1 MLKNYFVVAWRIL
14 VKNKMYSAINIAGLA
29 IGFACCITL
38 GMYIHDEW
46 SYDRLHKNKH
56 HIYRVVSKI
65 EQTGGAF
72 NMAVTPGP
80 LAPALQKDF
89 PEIVQ
94 TCRIGKQRSA
104 LIAVQEKIIEA
115 SQALS
120 VDHTFFELF
129 DFKLIRGDR
138 STALLEPEEAIITET
153 MAAQFFGKD
162 WSLKEDILG
171 STFILNEKRPV
182 TLAGIIQDPPEHS
195 HLQFDLLLS
204 FQYEVNNNSNGY
216 NWESNN
222 YHTYILLSPGAD
234 EAGLNNKLFAYLESK
249 NKYLEGNH
257 LLLQPLLDIY
267 LHSDFAFQTD
277 WTKTGNMVYI
287 RIFFAVGL
295 IVLSIAVFNF
305 INLSTAKAVRRMR
318 EVGVR
323 KTIGAGRYQLI
334 VQFFGESLMMSGIAI
349 LIAFGLLLIF
359 VPLLNLLSAKSISIP
374 YHFWFF
380 TVLIGFAT
388 TCGILAGIYP
398 AVYLSGF
405 KPVKVLKGIYNL
417 KSGRLFRQSLVVA
430 QFSLSLILIIGTLVI
445 YRQLDFLHKKDLGFD
460 QSQLINLKVKNTDGS
475 LLNPMKEEMLKHSGI
490 VSAAANSAT
499 LIDVINSTGRVKWQ
513 DQAPD
518 DKLMFTTLNVDQDY
532 LVTSGVELIA
542 GRNFDLRMS
551 TDTGKAYIIN
561 QTAAAKMGWTPEEAL
576 GKSFSLWDHP
586 GQVIGVIKDFHF
598 KSLTDPIDAFVFR
611 FWPTERFQ
619 YLLVKLQANRISEA
633 ISAIEK
639 VYKKFDPKTTLHYEF
654 LNELVANQYRTQ
666 QRSGK
671 VILYFSILTIFISCL
686 GLFGLVTFAT
696 EQQFKQIGIR
706 KVLGATVSSIVRL
719 LSADFIKL
727 VLLAILVAVP
737 ASVYIMS
744 RWLQTFAYKINLEWW
759 MFMIASSLVLVIAF
773 LTLSYQTVRSAMTN
787 PVKSL
792 RTE

>member
-1 MLKNYFVVAWRIL
+1 
-14 VKNKMYSAINIAGLA
+14 MYSAINIAGLA

-46 SYDRLHKNKH
+46 SYDRLHKSKH

-72 NMAVTPGP
+72 DIAVTPGP
-80 LAPALQKDF
+80 LAPALKKDF
-89 PEIVQ
+89 PEIIQ
-94 TCRIGKQRSA
+94 TCRIGKQRTA
-104 LIAVQEKIIEA
+104 FIGVEDKIIEA

-120 VDHTFFELF
+120 VDHSFFELF

-138 STALLEPEEAIITET
+138 TSALLDPDEAIITET
-153 MAAQFFGKD
+153 MATQFFGKN
-162 WSLKEDILG
+162 WSLIEDLIG
-171 STFILNEKRPV
+171 RTFMLNERRPI

-222 YHTYILLSPGAD
+222 FHTYVLLSPHAD
-234 EAGLNNKLFAYLESK
+234 EVGLNSKLFAYLESK
-249 NKYLEGNH
+249 NKYLEGNNLH
-257 LLLQPLLDIY
+257 LQPLLNIY

-287 RIFFAVGL
+287 RIFFIVGL
-295 IVLSIAVFNF
+295 IILLIAVFNF

-349 LIAFGLLLIF
+349 MIAFGLLLIF
-359 VPLLNLLSAKSISIP
+359 VPLLNSVAVKSIGIP

-380 TVLIGFAT
+380 SLLIGFAT

-405 KPVKVLKGIYNL
+405 KPVKVLKGITNIQ
-417 KSGRLFRQSLVVA
+417 SGRLFRQSLVVT

-445 YRQLDFLHKKDLGFD
+445 YRQLDFLQKKDLGFD
-460 QSQLINLKVKNTDGS
+460 QSQLINLKVKNTDS
-475 LLNPMKEEMLKHSGI
+475 SIMKLMKDEMLKHSGI
-490 VSAAANSAT
+490 VSASANSAT

-513 DQAPD
+513 GQAPD
-518 DKLMFTTLNVDQDY
+518 EKLMITTLNVDQDY
-532 LVTSGVELIA
+532 LSTAGVQLIS

-561 QTAAAKMGWTPEEAL
+561 QTAAAKMGWSPQEAI

-598 KSLTDPIDAFVFR
+598 KSLKDPIDAFVFR

-619 YLLVKLQANRISEA
+619 YLMVKVQANRVGEA
-633 ISAIEK
+633 IGAIEK
-639 VYKKFDPKTTLHYEF
+639 VYKKFDPKNTLHYEF
-654 LNELVANQYRTQ
+654 INELVANQYRTQ

-727 VLLAILVAVP
+727 VLLAILVAIP

-759 MFMIASSLVLVIAF
+759 MFIISSSLVLVIAF
-773 LTLSYQTVRSAMTN
+773 LTLSYQTIRSAMAN

-792 RTE
+792 RIE